1 MSVLSELLCINW
13 STIEKLNQPT
23 ISREKEVEKEE
34 MLAEMEEARQ
44 IKMKRDTFGTSH
56 NSIDC

>member
-1 MSVLSELLCINW
+1 MSALSELLCINW

-34 MLAEMEEARQ
+34 IVAEVEEARQ

-56 NSIDC
+56 NSIAC